1 MSKPP
6 GSRFRIWSPGPLPA
20 GVEAVQEPLIR
31 FFRAA
36 RGAGVRISPAESI
49 DALRA
54 VEIVGYADRT
64 ALRDALALSL
74 AKTLDEKQALEA
86 CFDLY
91 FSAGTPPGPA
101 AEQAAPES
109 DRGDLTQMLSTGDR
123 AALGTA
129 MAEAAEAAGLA
140 EIRLFTQVNQFA
152 RRILEGM
159 GLDRLER
166 DIAALAA
173 TAPETARTLQR
184 AREALGEQV
193 RELVDRNLV
202 LFSRGETESLRE
214 EALRNARLTALDRR
228 DLARMRVIVRAMAK
242 RLRDRYARPRRRR
255 RRGQLDA
262 RRTIRGNAG
271 WGGIPFITHW
281 KQRHVE
287 KPRLMVLC
295 DVSGSVA
302 AAAEFLLLFLYALN
316 EALSDI
322 RAFAFS
328 GSLIEVS
335 QVLETLE
342 IDAAIGEVL
351 RRIGFGS
358 SNYGRALADFE
369 TGWMASVT
377 RRTSVLILG
386 DGRGNFTDPRTDI
399 LKRIGERAKRVIW
412 LNPEARASWGTGDS
426 DMLRYAPYCTLV
438 TQCNTLKRL
447 ERVVAELL
455 GAQG

>member
-1 MSKPP
+1 MP
-6 GSRFRIWSPGPLPA
+6 
-20 GVEAVQEPLIR
+20 EPLLR

-36 RGAGVRISPAESI
+36 RGAGVRISPAESM

-54 VEIVGYADRT
+54 VEIVGYADR
-64 ALRDALALSL
+64 AAVKDALCLSL
-74 AKTLDEKQALEA
+74 AKTLDEKRAVEA
-86 CFDLY
+86 CFELY
-91 FSAGTPPGPA
+91 FSTGTPPAQSEASGGEPA
-101 AEQAAPES
+101 QGQGELAEMLLAGDQAALA
-109 DRGDLTQMLSTGDR
+109 G
-123 AALGTA
+123 A
-129 MAEAAEAAGLA
+129 MAEAAESAGVT

-159 GLDRLER
+159 GLERLER
-166 DIAALAA
+166 DIAALAE
-173 TAPETARTLQR
+173 TAPETAQALQQGR
-184 AREALGEQV
+184 AALGEQV
-193 RELVDRNLV
+193 RDLVDRNLV
-202 LFSRGETESLRE
+202 LFSRGETEALRE

-228 DLARMRVIVRAMAK
+228 DLARMRVLVRAMAK

-255 RRGQLDA
+255 NRGQLDA
-262 RRTIRGNAG
+262 RRTIRRNAG
-271 WGGIPFITHW
+271 WGGVPFITHW

-328 GSLIEVS
+328 GALIEVS
-335 QVLETLE
+335 DLLETLE
-342 IDAAIGEVL
+342 IDAAVAEIL

-369 TGWMASVT
+369 AGWMASVT
-377 RRTSVLILG
+377 RRTTVLILG
-386 DGRGNFTDPRTDI
+386 DGRGNYSDPRTDI

-412 LNPEARASWGTGDS
+412 LNPEARTSWGTGDS

-438 TQCNTLKRL
+438 AQCNTLQRL
-447 ERVVAELL
+447 ERIVAELL
-455 GAQG
+455 GSPG

>member
-1 MSKPP
+1 MH
-6 GSRFRIWSPGPLPA
+6 
-20 GVEAVQEPLIR
+20 EPLLR

-54 VEIVGYADRT
+54 VEAVGYADRT
-64 ALRDALALSL
+64 ALKDALALSL
-74 AKTLDEKQALEA
+74 AKSLEEKQALDA
-86 CFDLY
+86 CFELY
-91 FSAGTPPGPA
+91 FSAAATPEHPDEAPPEPLPESGEPGELTQA
-101 AEQAAPES
+101 LLAGDQAA
-109 DRGDLTQMLSTGDR
+109 LS
-123 AALGTA
+123 AA
-129 MAEAAEAAGLA
+129 MAEAAEAAGLS

-159 GLDRLER
+159 GLEQLER
-166 DIAALAA
+166 DIAALSAQ
-173 TAPETARTLQR
+173 APESARALQR
-184 AREALGEQV
+184 ARAALGEQV

-202 LFSRGETESLRE
+202 LFSRGETEKLRE

-255 RRGQLDA
+255 NRGQLDA
-262 RRTIRGNAG
+262 RRTIRRNAG
-271 WGGIPFITHW
+271 WGGVPFITHW

-335 QVLETLE
+335 QILETLE
-342 IDAAIGEVL
+342 IDAAIGEIM
-351 RRIGFGS
+351 RSIGFGS
-358 SNYGRALADFE
+358 SNYGRALADFDA
-369 TGWMASVT
+369 GFMAAVT
-377 RRTSVLILG
+377 RRTTVLILG
-386 DGRGNFTDPRTDI
+386 DGRGNFADPRTDI
-399 LKRIGERAKRVIW
+399 LKRIGERAKRLIW
-412 LNPEARASWGTGDS
+412 LNPEARTSWGTGDS

-438 TQCNTLKRL
+438 TQCNTLRRL

>member
-1 MSKPP
+1 MP
-6 GSRFRIWSPGPLPA
+6 
-20 GVEAVQEPLIR
+20 EPLLR

-36 RGAGVRISPAESI
+36 RGAGVRISPAESM

-54 VEIVGYADRT
+54 VEVVGYADRMAVKN
-64 ALRDALALSL
+64 ALSLSL
-74 AKTLDEKQALEA
+74 AKTLEEKQALEA
-86 CFDLY
+86 CFEFY
-91 FSAGTPPGPA
+91 FSAGAPPEQVEAPTAEPA
-101 AEQAAPES
+101 QGQGE
-109 DRGDLTQMLSTGDR
+109 LTQMLLAGDQ
-123 AALGTA
+123 AALAGA
-129 MAEAAEAAGLA
+129 MAEAAEAAGVS

-159 GLDRLER
+159 GLERLER
-166 DIAALAA
+166 DISALAE
-173 TAPETARTLQR
+173 TAPETAQALQQGR
-184 AREALGEQV
+184 AALGEQV

-202 LFSRGETESLRE
+202 LFSRGETETLRE

-242 RLRDRYARPRRRR
+242 RLKDRYARPRRRR
-255 RRGQLDA
+255 NRGQLDA
-262 RRTIRGNAG
+262 RRTIRRNAG
-271 WGGIPFITHW
+271 WGGVPFITHW

-328 GSLIEVS
+328 GALIEVS
-335 QVLETLE
+335 DLLETLE
-342 IDAAIGEVL
+342 IDTAVAEIL

-369 TGWMASVT
+369 AGWMASVT
-377 RRTSVLILG
+377 RRTTVLILG
-386 DGRGNFTDPRTDI
+386 DGRGNFSDPRTDI
-399 LKRIGERAKRVIW
+399 LKRIGERAKRIIW
-412 LNPEARASWGTGDS
+412 LNPEARTSWGTGDS
-426 DMLRYAPYCTLV
+426 DMLRYAPYCSV
-438 TQCNTLKRL
+438 VAQCNTLQRL
-447 ERVVAELL
+447 ERIVAELL

>member
-1 MSKPP
+1 MH
-6 GSRFRIWSPGPLPA
+6 
-20 GVEAVQEPLIR
+20 EPLLR

-54 VEIVGYADRT
+54 VEAVGYADRT
-64 ALRDALALSL
+64 ALKDALALSL
-74 AKTLDEKQALEA
+74 AKSLEEKQALDA
-86 CFDLY
+86 CFELY
-91 FSAGTPPGPA
+91 FSAAATPEQPEEAPA
-101 AEQAAPES
+101 APPPESGEPGELTQALLAGDQAA
-109 DRGDLTQMLSTGDR
+109 LS
-123 AALGTA
+123 AA
-129 MAEAAEAAGLA
+129 MAEAAEAAGLS

-159 GLDRLER
+159 GLEQLER
-166 DIAALAA
+166 DIAALSAQ
-173 TAPETARTLQR
+173 APESARALQR
-184 AREALGEQV
+184 ARAALGEQV

-202 LFSRGETESLRE
+202 LFSRGETEKLRE

-255 RRGQLDA
+255 NRGQLDA
-262 RRTIRGNAG
+262 RRTIRRNAG
-271 WGGIPFITHW
+271 WGGVPFITHW

-335 QVLETLE
+335 QILETLE
-342 IDAAIGEVL
+342 IDAAIGEIM
-351 RRIGFGS
+351 RSIGFGS
-358 SNYGRALADFE
+358 SNYGRALADFDA
-369 TGWMASVT
+369 GFMAAVT
-377 RRTSVLILG
+377 RRTTVLILG
-386 DGRGNFTDPRTDI
+386 DGRGNFADPRTDI
-399 LKRIGERAKRVIW
+399 LKRIGERAKRLIW
-412 LNPEARASWGTGDS
+412 LNPEARTSWGTGDS

-438 TQCNTLKRL
+438 TQCNTLRRL